1 LLKDRKKTRRKFPQ
15 AGAYLSSSP
24 VLSKT
29 PGNQSSSVELL
40 PTGAQNGSKVASSKG
55 ALFKR
60 VAEPNSNK
68 SGVIKGDLSATRTVR
83 QKRRAGD
90 HLFSSDLIWCSLT
103 HILGYMNFACFA
115 SFAKSALVLI
125 ADDFCCRWCRSICCI

>member
-1 LLKDRKKTRRKFPQ
+1 
-15 AGAYLSSSP
+15 
-24 VLSKT
+24 
-29 PGNQSSSVELL
+29 L

-103 HILGYMNFACFA
+103 HSRLYELCM
-115 SFAKSALVLI
+115 
-125 ADDFCCRWCRSICCI
+125 FCIFCKICISVDSR